1 MSSLFV
7 SVSRRASLGLLSIV
21 LGLGYLPSQAQT
33 PVQRGENVNRPQME
47 ENNLKNVQRVL
58 GSLTQEQ
65 RDKLR
70 SIDEKYGL
78 ALESVSRQIVN
89 AEAELNRLIYSNAP
103 KESILRFHREKLLP
117 LITKA
122 DSLKLERAIERS
134 KVFNAEQQA
143 ILRTLYET
151 R

>member
-1 MSSLFV
+1 MSGLFV
-7 SVSRRASLGLLSIV
+7 SVLRRASLGLLSIV

-33 PVQRGENVNRPQME
+33 PVLGGENINRAQME
-47 ENNLKNVQRVL
+47 ENDLKNIQRVL

-65 RDKLR
+65 REKLR

-78 ALESVSRQIVN
+78 TLDSVSRQIVN
-89 AEAELNRLIYSNAP
+89 AEAELNRLIFSNAP
-103 KESILRFHREKLLP
+103 KESVLRFHREKLVP
-117 LITKA
+117 LIMKA
-122 DSLKLERAIERS
+122 DSLKLKRAIERS

-143 ILRTLYET
+143 ILRTLYEP